1 MKKNIRQSRMKDKK
15 QLIDVES
22 NDLEKDDDAS
32 YDLKEAS
39 EEDKITKTSNK
50 EKATT
55 KAWGGSKNTIIAN
68 LSKYNY

>member
-1 MKKNIRQSRMKDKK
+1 M
-15 QLIDVES
+15 IDVES

-32 YDLKEAS
+32 YDLKQAS

-55 KAWGGSKNTIIAN
+55 KAWGGKQ
-68 LSKYNY
+68 KHYNC